1 MCYAYWSLLLSALSL
16 CQLRVVLYSV
26 KPKQRF
32 STHWFHPLKGFK
44 FSPPYKA
51 YHTLEY
57 MLLDISYLPDLSGM
71 VWQMMFEIRA
81 LPVSLVNVVKYSAM
95 FSLHPEKILVPFRR
109 FEHVDVDLVDPL
121 LSSQEFTYL
130 FTCIAGWQQLP
141 AFSQAEQTYYVVV
154 PELQLGKRWV

>member
-1 MCYAYWSLLLSALSL
+1 
-16 CQLRVVLYSV
+16 
-26 KPKQRF
+26 
-32 STHWFHPLKGFK
+32 
-44 FSPPYKA
+44 
-51 YHTLEY
+51 

-130 FTCIAGWQQLP
+130 FTCIAG
-141 AFSQAEQTYYVVV
+141 
-154 PELQLGKRWV
+154 

>member
-1 MCYAYWSLLLSALSL
+1 
-16 CQLRVVLYSV
+16 VI
-26 KPKQRF
+26 PKQRF

-57 MLLDISYLPDLSGM
+57 MLLDISYLPDLSGV
-71 VWQMMFEIRA
+71 VWQMMFEICA

-130 FTCIAGWQQLP
+130 FTCIAG
-141 AFSQAEQTYYVVV
+141 
-154 PELQLGKRWV
+154 